1 MITHHNAVNTILD
14 INVRYQITE
23 QDTAF
28 GISNLH
34 FDLSVYDVFGILGAG
49 GKLVLSDPEYGK
61 RSGALDSM
69 VESGEY
75 YRMEQRASFL

>member
-34 FDLSVYDVFGILGAG
+34 FDLSVYDVFGIP
-49 GKLVLSDPEYGK
+49 VVPD
-61 RSGALDSM
+61 
-69 VESGEY
+69 V
-75 YRMEQRASFL
+75 